1 MHILLKEIETHQQS
15 KLFYFLLFIISKSIF
30 FSLEDKKYQI
40 WFFNNYTLHFAMIH
54 ASYLSIDAKIHSFM
68 YSMHETSV
76 AAPQDDLMDV
86 DEIEPQ
92 GPRLPLL
99 SAPINTNPYS
109 LLDPHF
115 RRNFFNIDSD
125 FPNRAPFV
133 THPRE
138 VREIPIEVKDN
149 NRPAGH
155 SGPAPTIEDVTGTVH
170 AHGPDTRGTVI
181 IDDEDNEDVS
191 AASTAQRGEQKDD
204 VLDDGSQDRNIGPS
218 APEFENLP
226 DYSNDIEEEMVR
238 AAIEASRREVERA
251 HNVCDANIHCPQAW
265 PPCSLSVLNS
275 YLS

>member
-1 MHILLKEIETHQQS
+1 
-15 KLFYFLLFIISKSIF
+15 
-30 FSLEDKKYQI
+30 
-40 WFFNNYTLHFAMIH
+40 MIH

-149 NRPAGH
+149 NQPAGH
-155 SGPAPTIEDVTGTVH
+155 SGPVPTIEDVTGTVH
-170 AHGPDTRGTVI
+170 AHVPDTRGTVI

-204 VLDDGSQDRNIGPS
+204 VLGDGSQDRNIGPS